1 MPIPHARILPLGLS
15 CGDPPAPPARQTG
28 SRMLD
33 DDQFT
38 DIITAVT
45 GDPPAWSWRPE
56 RAALRAA
63 ALVGVVAWVAVCARV
78 IWLAWG

>member
-1 MPIPHARILPLGLS
+1 
-15 CGDPPAPPARQTG
+15 
-28 SRMLD
+28 MLD